1 MVNARSPVSLP
12 IILLMSA
19 VLAFLPST
27 AFAQFD
33 QPLVTFV
40 RERIGGNF
48 LPDSDGPTPEQG
60 DQIGAFFEEDVIVG
74 FFEFDEED
82 AEAREFSITL
92 YGKLNASDP
101 GNGPARGQRVT
112 FAYFD
117 SSTNQTISLRVLN
130 SSGETVNFTF
140 QGQEIPSIDIPGFN
154 FGELLTPSR
163 VFDLAPT
170 TASGGDGG
178 DGGGSGGGGGTP
190 AGNPD
195 VNADGNVDRRDA
207 ALVLRIVIGGPAT
220 SAERGRA
227 DVDGDGAVTT
237 ADAVEIYRAINSRPV
252 PQAPSPPS
260 AGSSSNQDEEG
271 SG

>member
-12 IILLMSA
+12 IILLMCAILVS
-19 VLAFLPST
+19 LPST

-48 LPDSDGPTPEQG
+48 LPGSGGPTPEQG
-60 DQIGAFFEEDVIVG
+60 DQIGAFFEDDAIVG
-74 FFEFDEED
+74 FFEFDDED

-92 YGKLNASDP
+92 YGKLNASDE
-101 GNGPARGQRVT
+101 GDRPARGQRVT
-112 FAYFD
+112 FSYFD
-117 SSTNQTISLRVLN
+117 SSTNQTLPLSVLN
-130 SSGETVNFTF
+130 SSGEAVNFTF

-163 VFDLAPT
+163 TFDLAPT
-170 TASGGDGG
+170 SASGGDGG
-178 DGGGSGGGGGTP
+178 GDGGNGGGGGGTP

-195 VNADGNVDRRDA
+195 VNADGKVDRRDA
-207 ALVLRIVIGGPAT
+207 ALVLRIVIGGPASST
-220 SAERGRA
+220 ERGRA

-237 ADAVEIYRAINSRPV
+237 ADAVAIYRAINSRPV
-252 PQAPSPPS
+252 PRAPNQPGT
-260 AGSSSNQDEEG
+260 GSSDPDDEG